1 MVERVSRAELEAL
14 LFLLSTASGPPHLRP
29 LIERYRSAVTAW
41 RASRAKVSTERLE
54 KAERNVTRGLQTIEQ
69 LGVEVITLH
78 DARYPDRLRHLD
90 QSAPYVLFARGRL
103 ELLQRK
109 ILGVVGSR
117 RCTEQ
122 GVEST
127 RALTTPAAR
136 AGAVIVSGLALGI
149 DGAAHRAAI
158 DAGGDTIAVLGCGI
172 DICYPPAHRWLND
185 RIVSDGLLLS
195 EFAPGTPALPYHFP
209 HRNRIIALLAH
220 AVLVV
225 EGTADSGSL
234 ITARRALQHIHVMA
248 VPGPI
253 GRPTSE
259 GCNVLIREGAE
270 LVTCADHVLSSL
282 QLEPAAETRQA
293 EPLALDTE
301 SQTLWRVLTNEGTHI
316 DELAA
321 QAQMP
326 VTSVTLSLL
335 QLELAGHVRQ
345 LPGNRFARSTG

>member
-1 MVERVSRAELEAL
+1 MIKQVSRAELEAL

-29 LIERYRSAVTAW
+29 LIERYHSARAAW
-41 RASRAKVSTERLE
+41 RVSRAKMSAERLA
-54 KAERNVTRGLQTIEQ
+54 KAEHNVSLGLQAIEQ
-69 LGVEVITLH
+69 LGVEVITL
-78 DARYPDRLRHLD
+78 DDERYPDRLRHLD
-90 QSAPYVLFARGRL
+90 QNAPYVLFARGRL

-122 GVEST
+122 GVENT
-127 RALTTPAAR
+127 RALIMPVVR
-136 AGAVIVSGLALGI
+136 AGAVVVSGLALGI

-172 DICYPPAHRWLND
+172 DICYPPAHRWLFE
-185 RIVSDGLLLS
+185 RIASDGLLLS

-225 EGTADSGSL
+225 EGAADSGSL

-259 GCNVLIREGAE
+259 GCNILIREGAE
-270 LVTCADHVLSSL
+270 LVTCADHVLASM
-282 QLEPAAETRQA
+282 QLTPAAEAEAA
-293 EPLALDTE
+293 EPVALDRE
-301 SQTLWRVLTNEGTHI
+301 SEALWRVLSSEGTHI

-345 LPGNRFARSTG
+345 LPGNRFARSTR